1 MASKIKVDQ
10 LETADGTGT
19 IALQN
24 QLSGMTSVSMPSGA
38 LIQTVN
44 RTFGTQS
51 TTTSTGYT
59 DTDCYVDITPTS
71 TSSKILIQGS
81 VSGYS
86 ASTGVSAYFKIFR
99 GSTELTVLQ
108 RFEDVFLFNV
118 APTEL
123 DSPSSTSS
131 IRYMLKMKSQNGN
144 SVGVNMSATG
154 ILVAMEIAG

>member
-10 LETADGTGT
+10 IQTADGSGT

-24 QLSGMTSVSMPSGA
+24 QLSGMTGASMPAGA
-38 LIQTVN
+38 IIQTVN
-44 RTFGTQS
+44 RTFNTQLI
-51 TTTSTGYT
+51 TTSTSYV

-86 ASTGVSAYFKIFR
+86 ATTGVSAYYKVFR

-108 RFEDVFLFNV
+108 RHEDALLFNV
-118 APTEL
+118 APSEL

-131 IRYMLKMKSQNGN
+131 IRYMIKMKSQNGN
-144 SVGVNMSATG
+144 SIGVNVGSTG

>member
-10 LETADGTGT
+10 IQTADGTGT

-24 QLSGMTSVSMPSGA
+24 QLSGMTGASMPAGA
-38 LIQTVN
+38 IIQTVN
-44 RTFGTQS
+44 RTFNTQLI
-51 TTTSTGYT
+51 TTSTSYV

-86 ASTGVSAYFKIFR
+86 ATTGVSAYYKVFR

-108 RFEDVFLFNV
+108 RHEDALLFNV
-118 APTEL
+118 APSEL

-131 IRYMLKMKSQNGN
+131 IRYMIKMKSQNGN
-144 SVGVNMSATG
+144 SIGVNVGSTG

>member
-1 MASKIKVDQ
+1 MST
-10 LETADGTGT
+10 LEVKAIQAPTGFD
-19 IALQN
+19 LQ
-24 QLSGMTSVSMPSGA
+24 MPAGHI
-38 LIQTVN
+38 LQTVN
-44 RTFGTQS
+44 RTFSTQS

-86 ASTGVSAYFKIFR
+86 ASTGVSAYYKIFR
-99 GSTELTVLQ
+99 NSTELTVLQ
-108 RFEDVFLFNV
+108 RHEDAMLFNV
-118 APTEL
+118 APSEL

-144 SVGVNMSATG
+144 VVGVNMSATG